1 MKARNEYDLIGRNIS
16 SEEYLKLESLKI
28 VDGITN
34 VPPQSFRSHPNLRT
48 VNISDSIN
56 IFIHMPLNIVI
67 HLKPYLFRTV
77 LSRLDRLLLASVKIL
92 SPFLLDW
99 GLKKLTGSHL
109 IVVLT

>member
-48 VNISDSIN
+48 VNISDSIKYIYSHAFEHCDSLEAISIPN
-56 IFIHMPLNIVI
+56 
-67 HLKPYLFRTV
+67 
-77 LSRLDRLLLASVKIL
+77 SVVSIG
-92 SPFLLDW
+92 PAFLLDW